1 MRNFF
6 CHHLFYFVYYKTI
19 SYKSWTHII
28 VKGMESMLLL
38 LRWKDQTI
46 MIRNSWEAPTTRFIS
61 KWRPRVFWLCNL
73 LSQCSKYYILCMTS
87 KCHCFIK
94 IHTETVLSPDHFFHV
109 LRKYLYIWNIS
120 DLLVQFIYVDNLT
133 TQLKATLS
141 YSFVYISRNLK
152 SNNFKKILSLK

>member
-1 MRNFF
+1 MHKSTEACLMRNFF

-94 IHTETVLSPDHFFHV
+94 IHTETVLSPDHFFSC
-109 LRKYLYIWNIS
+109 LEEISIYMKYIRSVGTIHICR
-120 DLLVQFIYVDNLT
+120 QFNHTV
-133 TQLKATLS
+133 KS
-141 YSFVYISRNLK
+141 YLI
-152 SNNFKKILSLK
+152 ILICLHFQKLEI